1 MDVVD
6 LVLVGIVDVVGD
18 QIVDVGVVWAV
29 VALLELEGV

>member
-18 QIVDVGVVWAV
+18 QIVDVAVVWTV
-29 VALLELEGV
+29 VALLELKGV